1 MHYYVDNSTAWFIE
15 FLCQEV
21 NNILFICVP
30 FSNLVISAVTD
41 TRDRQSPLIIRK
53 PWQLHQQLE
62 SSCADQSSLRGRSLT
77 DIDQLQACF
86 WILLCV
92 SAILI
97 AARLWLRLKIQH
109 QALLLSDA
117 LLLIAWC
124 SSFTH
129 AVFVIIFAVKG
140 ALHPDI
146 DYTLINW
153 KVDVT
158 EVEFI
163 TRVKW
168 GTSLGVPSLT
178 LANVDDLVERV
189 PVLHVAVLL
198 QVRTPGNISTAVPKI
213 YEEVARGSLCCHRLL
228 CLWLSCLYVCAAVPL
243 LANRG

>member
-1 MHYYVDNSTAWFIE
+1 MIN
-15 FLCQEV
+15 
-21 NNILFICVP
+21 
-30 FSNLVISAVTD
+30 AVTD
-41 TRDRQSPLIIRK
+41 TRDRRSPLIIRK
-53 PWQLHQQLE
+53 PWQPHQQLE
-62 SSCADQSSLRGRSLT
+62 SSCADQSSLCGRSLT

-153 KVDVT
+153 KVDVA

-163 TRVKW
+163 TRVRFR
-168 GTSLGVPSLT
+168 TSFGVPPLT

-189 PVLHVAVLL
+189 PLLHVPVLL
-198 QVRTPGNISTAVPKI
+198 QVRAPSNISTAIPEI
-213 YEEVARGSLCCHRLL
+213 HEEVAHGSLYCHRLL
-228 CLWLSCLYVCAAVPL
+228 CIWLSCLHVCAAVPL